1 MKIAISI
8 QDDVFKEVEETAKEL
23 HCSRSEIFSTAVREF
38 LEKMKSKRLLDALNK
53 AYSEVE
59 SPEESKIRKA
69 GKKRYADMTSKE
81 RY

>member
-8 QDDVFKEVEETAKEL
+8 QDDVFKKVEATAKEL
-23 HCSRSEIFSTAVREF
+23 HCSRSEKFSTAVREF

-59 SPEESKIRKA
+59 LPEEAKVRKA
-69 GKKRYADMTSKE
+69 GKKRYAGMASKE

>member
-8 QDDVFKEVEETAKEL
+8 QDDIFKEVEETAKEL

-59 SPEESKIRKA
+59 LPEEAQVRKA
-69 GKKRYADMTSKE
+69 GKRRYVDIASKE